1 MVSRDSAKTKEE
13 DRAAHLIRWKG
24 KLPRW
29 IHICVIPLVPVKEL
43 AHSLAID
50 HVPLRVIIISV
61 GVVNDVCCLATLHCE
76 GRVKGRLNYELICMA
91 HKALSLLSQNWERI
105 SPDMSYICVGR

>member
-1 MVSRDSAKTKEE
+1 MVRRDSAETKKE

-24 KLPRW
+24 KLLRW
-29 IHICVIPLVPVKEL
+29 IHICVIPLVPVEEL

-50 HVPLRVIIISV
+50 HVPLRVVIVSV

-91 HKALSLLSQNWERI
+91 HKALDLLSQKRETPSLN
-105 SPDMSYICVGR
+105 MSYICVDR